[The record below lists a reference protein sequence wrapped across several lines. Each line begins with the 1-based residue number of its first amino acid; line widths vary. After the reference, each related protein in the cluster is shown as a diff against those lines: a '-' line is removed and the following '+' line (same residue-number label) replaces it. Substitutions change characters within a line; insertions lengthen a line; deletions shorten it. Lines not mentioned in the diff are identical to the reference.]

1 MFCFLCFL
9 STVDMT
15 FIHLSQSLALPST
28 VHTGVLHSHLAGP
41 ESKVPTGILE
51 AELELFPRATQC
63 LEENV
68 VRTQLDLERGKQ
80 AEQDRRFLEYA
91 KHWWRE
97 YLDIKP
103 AHQDRLIKIFA
114 LVRC

>member
-1 MFCFLCFL
+1 MTNCFTIGSTSTFCITYL
-9 STVDMT
+9 
-15 FIHLSQSLALPST
+15 LP
-28 VHTGVLHSHLAGP
+28 GP

-51 AELELFPRATQC
+51 AELELFPRVTQC

-68 VRTQLDLERGKQ
+68 VRTQLELERGKQ

-97 YLDIKP
+97 DLDIKP

-114 LVRC
+114 LVRCIVWYGY